1 MKVKLVVLVSLIT
14 VLGLGFTVAS
24 KLKPTPP
31 QEPANNRLNWH
42 VQKAKTEGRTQV
54 EIAAPEVEYLGS
66 DESENPKETMAA
78 YTVLVAQ
85 PIETRTY
92 EKNGNEL
99 ISWTKF
105 KTIEALSDI
114 RPSRCPNCIS
124 LAPPPEMLPVLEG
137 EFLLPQV
144 GGNIVKDGV
153 RIIQKRGDYP
163 FYANG
168 QKYFMLVSLE
178 PSGVAFTAGGPTG
191 VFKLDDQEN
200 LMPLNAESHSIK
212 DEINRSYHN
221 SLKTLRLKSKL
232 NPAS

>member
-1 MKVKLVVLVSLIT
+1 MKVKLVALLILA
-14 VLGLGFTVAS
+14 VILALGLTVAS
-24 KLKPTPP
+24 KIRSLPL
-31 QEPANNRLNWH
+31 QEPDKNRLDWQ
-42 VQKAKTEGRTQV
+42 VRKAKNEGRTQV
-54 EIAAPEVEYLGS
+54 EIPAPEVEYLGS
-66 DESENPKETMAA
+66 DESENPKQTLAA

-114 RPSRCPNCIS
+114 RPSRCSNCNS
-124 LAPPPEMLPVLEG
+124 LVPPPEMLPVLEG

-144 GGNIVKDGV
+144 GGSFVKDGV
-153 RIIQKRGDYP
+153 RIIQKRGNYP

-168 QKYFMLVSLE
+168 QKYFMLVSIE

-191 VFKLDDQEN
+191 VFKLDDKEN
-200 LMPLNAESHSIK
+200 LMPVNTESHSIK
-212 DEINRSYHN
+212 DEINKTYHN
-221 SLKTLRLKSKL
+221 SLKTLRSKTEPKL
-232 NPAS
+232 AS